1 MILSNSKR
9 FFFVCFL
16 ISSISV
22 NAQYYTGQK
31 VFVNKFPTEI
41 SDNTQDTYIQIN
53 NSDGD
58 IIVAVEQFSSG
69 RVIRHAYIK
78 SNESYKFKNIPV
90 GSFICKYMWTDRY
103 GNKHFNKDDQSM
115 QFKANEVGGYVITM
129 EKSVSGN
136 LTQSGISEADFFN

>member
-78 SNESYKFKNIPV
+78 SNDSYKFKNIPV

-129 EKSVSGN
+129 EKSVGGN

>member
-1 MILSNSKR
+1 MISSNSKM
-9 FFFVCFL
+9 FFVCFL
-16 ISSISV
+16 ILSTSV
-22 NAQYYTGQK
+22 RAQYYTGQK

-78 SNESYKFKNIPV
+78 SNDSYKFKNIPV

-103 GNKHFNKDDQSM
+103 GNKHFNKDNESM

-129 EKSVSGN
+129 EKSVGGN

>member
-1 MILSNSKR
+1 MILSNSKIY
-9 FFFVCFL
+9 FFVCFL

-78 SNESYKFKNIPV
+78 SNDSYKFKNIPV

-103 GNKHFNKDDQSM
+103 GNKHFNKDDESM

-129 EKSVSGN
+129 EKSIGGN

>member
-78 SNESYKFKNIPV
+78 SNDSYKFKNIPL

-103 GNKHFNKDDQSM
+103 GKKHFNKDDESM

-129 EKSVSGN
+129 EKSVGGN

>member
-1 MILSNSKR
+1 MFL
-9 FFFVCFL
+9 FVCFL
-16 ISSISV
+16 ILSISAR
-22 NAQYYTGQK
+22 AQYYTGQK

-41 SDNTQDTYIQIN
+41 SDNKQDTYIQIN

-78 SNESYKFKNIPV
+78 SNDSYKFKNIPV

-103 GNKHFNKDDQSM
+103 GNKHFNKDDESM
-115 QFKANEVGGYVITM
+115 QFNTNEVGGYIIKM
-129 EKSVSGN
+129 EKSVGGN

>member
-1 MILSNSKR
+1 MISSNSKM
-9 FFFVCFL
+9 FSFVCFL
-16 ISSISV
+16 ILSVSV

-41 SDNTQDTYIQIN
+41 SDNKQDTYIQIN

-78 SNESYKFKNIPV
+78 SNDSYKFKNIPV

-103 GNKHFNKDDQSM
+103 GNKHFNRDDQSM

-129 EKSVSGN
+129 EKSVGGN

>member
-1 MILSNSKR
+1 MISSNSKM
-9 FFFVCFL
+9 FFVCFL
-16 ISSISV
+16 ILSTSV
-22 NAQYYTGQK
+22 RAQYYTGQK

-41 SDNTQDTYIQIN
+41 SDNKQDTYIQIN

-78 SNESYKFKNIPV
+78 SNDSYKFKNIPV

-103 GNKHFNKDDQSM
+103 GNKHFNKDNESM

-129 EKSVSGN
+129 EKSVGGN

>member
-41 SDNTQDTYIQIN
+41 SDNKQDTYIQIN

-78 SNESYKFKNIPV
+78 SNDTERAMAMYNRLIAEYSNSVFISKALLRQGLSYYN
-90 GSFICKYMWTDRY
+90 
-103 GNKHFNKDDQSM
+103 
-115 QFKANEVGGYVITM
+115 
-129 EKSVSGN
+129 SGN
-136 LTQSGISEADFFN
+136 HCSCIYRRKEFKGFV

>member
-1 MILSNSKR
+1 MISSNSKM
-9 FFFVCFL
+9 FFFICFL
-16 ISSISV
+16 ILSISV
-22 NAQYYTGQK
+22 RAQYYTGQK

-41 SDNTQDTYIQIN
+41 SDNKQDTYIQIN

-78 SNESYKFKNIPV
+78 SNDSYKFKNIPV

-103 GNKHFNKDDQSM
+103 GNKHFNRDDQSM

-129 EKSVSGN
+129 EKSVGGN

>member
-78 SNESYKFKNIPV
+78 SNDSYKFKNIPV

-103 GNKHFNKDDQSM
+103 GNKHFNKDNESM

-129 EKSVSGN
+129 EKSVGGN

>member
-1 MILSNSKR
+1 MISSRLKR
-9 FFFVCFL
+9 IFFFL
-16 ISSISV
+16 IFSVSV

-41 SDNTQDTYIQIN
+41 SDNKQDTYIQIN

-78 SNESYKFKNIPV
+78 SNDSYKFKNIPV

-103 GNKHFNKDDQSM
+103 GNKHFNKDNESM

-129 EKSVSGN
+129 EKSVGGN